1 MKPAPEL
8 RFFLVDVFAPG
19 PLQGN
24 PLAVVVDADRLD
36 EATMR
41 RLAGEFNQ
49 TETTFTMRPSRAEA
63 TYRLRSYTAPGHEVF
78 GAGHNAL
85 GAWWVL
91 AEAGFVKSGLPAAT
105 FQQEIGPRVLPVEML
120 FEAGQVRQI
129 IMTHAPTA
137 FGETLNDPRAL
148 AEALGLERSD
158 FEGTQLPAQV
168 VSTGAAHA
176 LVPVRDRAA
185 VDRAR
190 PDANRL
196 QALLLAAGGQGCYL
210 FALDPMDPAAT
221 AYARFFNPVAGIAE
235 DPATGSAAGPLA
247 AQLHASKLVG
257 EGATVIVEQGH
268 TMGRPSRIEVLL
280 RGQEIRVRG
289 SAVIVAEGTLRI

>member
-1 MKPAPEL
+1 MGLEL
-8 RFFLVDVFAPG
+8 RFFLVDVFAHG

-24 PLAVVVDADRLD
+24 PLAVVVDADELD

-49 TETTFTMRPSRAEA
+49 TETTFTLRPSRPEA

-91 AEAGFVKSGLPAAT
+91 AAGGFVTSELSAAT
-105 FQQEIGPRVLPVEML
+105 FQQEIGPRVLPVEVL
-120 FEAGQVRQI
+120 FEAGQVRRI
-129 IMTHAPTA
+129 AMTHAPAA
-137 FGETLNDPRAL
+137 FGATVDDVGTL

-158 FEGTQLPAQV
+158 FGGTRLPAQV
-168 VSTGAAHA
+168 VSTGAAHC
-176 LVPVRDRAA
+176 LVPVRDREA

-190 PDANRL
+190 PDAARL
-196 QALLLAAGGQGCYL
+196 HTLLRAAGGQGCYL
-210 FALDPMDPAAT
+210 FALDPLDAGT

-247 AQLHASKLVG
+247 AQLRARRLVG
-257 EGATVIVEQGH
+257 EGTTVIVDQGH
-268 TMGRPSRIEVLL
+268 RMGRPSRIEVQL
-280 RGQEIRVRG
+280 RGQEIRVLG
-289 SAVIVAEGTLRI
+289 SAVIVVEGALRV

>member
-1 MKPAPEL
+1 MAPAREL
-8 RFFLVDVFAPG
+8 KFFLVDVFAHG

-24 PLAVVVDADRLD
+24 PLAVVVDADELD

-49 TETTFTMRPSRAEA
+49 TETTFTMRPSRPEA

-91 AEAGFVKSGLPAAT
+91 AAAGFVTSELSAAT
-105 FQQEIGPRVLPVEML
+105 FQQEIGPLILPVEAL
-120 FEAGQVRQI
+120 FEAGHVRRI
-129 IMTHAPTA
+129 AMTHAPAA
-137 FGETLNDPRAL
+137 FGATVDDMRAL
-148 AEALGLERSD
+148 AEALGLDRSD
-158 FEGTQLPAQV
+158 FEGTRLPAQV
-168 VSTGAAHA
+168 VSTGAAHC

-190 PDANRL
+190 PDAGRL
-196 QALLLAAGGQGCYL
+196 YALLRAAGGQGCYL
-210 FALDPMDPAAT
+210 FALDPIDAVAT

-247 AQLHASKLVG
+247 AQLQALRLVG

-268 TMGRPSRIEVLL
+268 AMGRPSRIEVQL
-280 RGQEIRVRG
+280 RGQEIRVLG
-289 SAVIVAEGTLRI
+289 SAVIVVEGTLRI